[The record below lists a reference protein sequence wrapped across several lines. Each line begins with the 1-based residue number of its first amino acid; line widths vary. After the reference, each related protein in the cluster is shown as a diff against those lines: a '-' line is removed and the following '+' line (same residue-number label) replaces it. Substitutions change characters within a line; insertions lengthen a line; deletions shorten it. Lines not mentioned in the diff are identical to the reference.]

1 MEKIAFQL
9 AWLGEH
15 KVLIFLFFCRIAGR
29 GVPADRFSSSASVL
43 AEVKF

>member
-15 KVLIFLFFCRIAGR
+15 KVLIFLFFAELLVAACLLI
-29 GVPADRFSSSASVL
+29 VFSSASVL
-43 AEVKF
+43 AQVKL